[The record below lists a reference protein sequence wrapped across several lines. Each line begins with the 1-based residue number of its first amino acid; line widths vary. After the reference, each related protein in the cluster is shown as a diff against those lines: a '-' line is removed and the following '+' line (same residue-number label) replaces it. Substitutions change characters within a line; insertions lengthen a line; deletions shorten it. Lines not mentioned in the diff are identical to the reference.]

1 MIHIVWFAVLPY
13 AINLVAFGIS
23 FSILFL
29 NEKVKKYQLFLLLS
43 FEWSSIFLLFVHKC
57 VVIHALAFVAVLVHV
72 HNLVFFAPFRSF
84 HLSLVVHIVLV
95 HMFPFLPVAVVG
107 DDSLLANHSEL
118 VIALLLSF
126 LADSLHFQERV
137 VFLVYYPTVF
147 YILCIAV
154 VLVYIFVVFSTF
166 FYILVIAG
174 VVVKMFDVFLF
185 LLMLLVDS
193 QLHFP
198 VFPFHLVYV
207 LEWFVCLDKPLL
219 FFVPLLYIDVLV
231 LFRKFVDL

>member
-1 MIHIVWFAVLPY
+1 
-13 AINLVAFGIS
+13 
-23 FSILFL
+23 
-29 NEKVKKYQLFLLLS
+29 
-43 FEWSSIFLLFVHKC
+43 
-57 VVIHALAFVAVLVHV
+57 
-72 HNLVFFAPFRSF
+72 
-84 HLSLVVHIVLV
+84 
-95 HMFPFLPVAVVG
+95 MFPFVPVAVVG

-126 LADSLHFQERV
+126 LSDSIHFQDRV

-147 YILCIAV
+147 FIIVISGIFVIMFDFFFFLFIFLFYFCFYIFFFLLFFSTVFYILCIAG
-154 VLVYIFVVFSTF
+154 F
-166 FYILVIAG
+166 
-174 VVVKMFDVFLF
+174 VVKMFDVFLF

-207 LEWFVCLDKPLL
+207 LEWFFCLDKPLL

>member
-1 MIHIVWFAVLPY
+1 SDLIAVPV
-13 AINLVAFGIS
+13 N
-23 FSILFL
+23 
-29 NEKVKKYQLFLLLS
+29 
-43 FEWSSIFLLFVHKC
+43 
-57 VVIHALAFVAVLVHV
+57 V

-84 HLSLVVHIVLV
+84 YLSLFVHIVLV

-137 VFLVYYPTVF
+137 VLLVYYPTVF
-147 YILCIAV
+147 FIFGFAGV
-154 VLVYIFVVFSTF
+154 VLKRFVVFF
-166 FYILVIAG
+166 FFLFLFLVFWFIFPFFLFLFFSLLG
-174 VVVKMFDVFLF
+174 MFVFFVNPFLF

-207 LEWFVCLDKPLL
+207 LG
-219 FFVPLLYIDVLV
+219 
-231 LFRKFVDL
+231 

>member
-1 MIHIVWFAVLPY
+1 
-13 AINLVAFGIS
+13 
-23 FSILFL
+23 
-29 NEKVKKYQLFLLLS
+29 
-43 FEWSSIFLLFVHKC
+43 
-57 VVIHALAFVAVLVHV
+57 
-72 HNLVFFAPFRSF
+72 
-84 HLSLVVHIVLV
+84 
-95 HMFPFLPVAVVG
+95 MFPFLPVAVVG

-137 VFLVYYPTVF
+137 VCLVYYPTVF
-147 YILCIAV
+147 YILG
-154 VLVYIFVVFSTF
+154 
-166 FYILVIAG
+166 IAG

-231 LFRKFVDL
+231 LFRKFVDLLLALSLFFYIMCLVFYLNFFLLHKLSLNQLNLH